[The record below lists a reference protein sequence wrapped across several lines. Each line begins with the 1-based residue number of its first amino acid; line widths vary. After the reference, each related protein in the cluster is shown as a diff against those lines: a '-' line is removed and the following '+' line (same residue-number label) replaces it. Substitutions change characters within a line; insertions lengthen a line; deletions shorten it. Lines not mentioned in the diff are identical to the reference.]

1 MYEIFLKT
9 YRGYSIALWAF
20 ATVAGISTF
29 AIMTVI
35 TLNAVLRKGINWP
48 LPAALEVTQA
58 LLVVA
63 IILPFAFTQFLREH
77 VSTVFFTSRLSMNA
91 QRWLHCFWC
100 VVAFVLFVSVT
111 YGTFQYALRSY
122 AMNEQI
128 WGATIQF
135 PVWPAKMAISL
146 GTALAAIQFLLDAI
160 GYAFVPHF
168 REQADKA
175 AELNAHV

>member
-1 MYEIFLKT
+1 MYDIFLKT
-9 YRGYSIALWAF
+9 YRMYGTALWAF
-20 ATVAGISTF
+20 AIVAGVSTF
-29 AIMTVI
+29 AIMIVI
-35 TLNAVLRKGINWP
+35 TANAILRKGINWP

-63 IILPFAFTQFLREH
+63 IVLPFAFTQFLREH
-77 VSTVFFTSRLSMNA
+77 VSTVFFTSRLSKNA
-91 QRWLHCFWC
+91 QRWLHSFWC
-100 VVAFVLFVSVT
+100 VVAFVLFVAVT

-146 GTALAAIQFLLDAI
+146 GTLLAAVQFLLDAI
-160 GYAFVPHF
+160 GHALIPNF
-168 REQADKA
+168 REQA
-175 AELNAHV
+175 AETAGLNAHV